1 MTEPRWLSAD
11 EQHSWLHFIG
21 VVELLPGA
29 LDTQLGND
37 AGITHYEYLVM
48 AVLSESPGR
57 SLRMTDLATRTNATL
72 PRLSRVVLGLE
83 QRGYVERMS
92 HPGDRRA
99 KIAKLSDAGMSFL
112 EETAPGH
119 VAKVREL
126 IVDALTPEEFSTLG
140 RISQKLLGRID
151 PEDRFGVHRV
161 ASAAS
166 PGDAEPLARLGKR
179 ARRGGQPGAPACSP
193 RRRTSRRRH
202 PRGRPRRTRTLAARA
217 LTARYGTR
225 PSAARTTRACLTLL
239 GGCEVGL
246 ARHAACHG
254 PLAEVMRVGGDRQE
268 GRELVLE
275 RHASQD
281 LRRGVEAVPLEPR
294 RVAEHT
300 LEQ

>member
-83 QRGYVERMS
+83 QRGHVERTS

-99 KIAKLSDAGMSFL
+99 KIAKLSDSGMLFL

-119 VAKVREL
+119 VGKVREL

-140 RISQKLLGRID
+140 RISQKLLDRID
-151 PEDRFGVHRV
+151 PEDRFGVHRT
-161 ASAAS
+161 AT
-166 PGDAEPLARLGKR
+166 EPSGSDSEPIARLGI
-179 ARRGGQPGAPACSP
+179 GAPA
-193 RRRTSRRRH
+193 T
-202 PRGRPRRTRTLAARA
+202 RA
-217 LTARYGTR
+217 LADDGQ
-225 PSAARTTRACLTLL
+225 TLL
-239 GGCEVGL
+239 GDVAGRSREHLLSLHGVGPRAVGILEGALEARGL
-246 ARHAACHG
+246 A
-254 PLAEVMRVGGDRQE
+254 PLQR
-268 GRELVLE
+268 
-275 RHASQD
+275 
-281 LRRGVEAVPLEPR
+281 
-294 RVAEHT
+294 
-300 LEQ
+300 

>member
-83 QRGYVERMS
+83 QRGYVERTS

-99 KIAKLSDAGMSFL
+99 KIAKLSDGGMSFL
-112 EETAPGH
+112 EDTAPGH

-151 PEDRFGVHRV
+151 PEDRFGVHRI
-161 ASAAS
+161 AADAA
-166 PGDAEPLARLGKR
+166 PGDSEPLARFFI
-179 ARRGGQPGAPACSP
+179 GAPA
-193 RRRTSRRRH
+193 T
-202 PRGRPRRTRTLAARA
+202 RA
-217 LTARYGTR
+217 LAEVGQ
-225 PSAARTTRACLTLL
+225 TLL
-239 GGCEVGL
+239 GDVAGASREHLLSLHGVGPRAVGIL
-246 ARHAACHG
+246 EGALDARG
-254 PLAEVMRVGGDRQE
+254 LSP
-268 GRELVLE
+268 LE
-275 RHASQD
+275 R
-281 LRRGVEAVPLEPR
+281 
-294 RVAEHT
+294 
-300 LEQ
+300 